1 VLKNSHLKYTYNRF
15 ITPDRT
21 VHYSSTARTIK
32 EALLIHVAIPDSD
45 DLHSAINKKLQKYT
59 NLKEELTRIWQLN
72 AVCTI
77 SLVLST
83 PVGYYYPTNKKLHN
97 GFKLLDLRLRL
108 YILMQKAAKLNARCI
123 VKQFLAE

>member
-1 VLKNSHLKYTYNRF
+1 MFKVHYNRF

-21 VHYSSTARTIK
+21 VHYSRIAGAIK
-32 EALLIHVAIPDSD
+32 EALLIHVAIPDSH

-59 NLKEELTRIWQLN
+59 NLKEELTRIWQLS

-83 PVGYYYPTNKKLHN
+83 PVGYYYPTNKKTTQR
-97 GFKLLDLRLRL
+97 FQTARSSSWSL
-108 YILMQKAAKLNARCI
+108 YSNA
-123 VKQFLAE
+123 ESSNT